1 MPLALRRLGNSL
13 GGPIRYLKRRR
24 PLWSRRDPA
33 TDGDSRTHGI
43 QDVRGTGDSAI
54 PGNGSADT
62 PALTWSDDRIAFC
75 RRLWGDDAEDT
86 SIEPGG
92 SAYYRELLQA
102 AAISSSKVTL
112 DLSASLGGGLRH
124 MADKLNLWMTGMEAD
139 PELAKRAM
147 ALSVKQKLAKKAPV
161 SNYDPA
167 KLDLPKDKY
176 HAVIMRERLHRV
188 ASKADMLKT
197 IQASLKADGYFV
209 LTDFAL
215 PNESARTAKSVTSW
229 LDLQNDPITLW
240 TTEDYKQALSE
251 LDFKPSIFQDESAQY
266 RALILRGWARL
277 VSGLERPELT
287 RAFVDTMMR
296 EATYWVRLERALAR
310 GELIYLHTLCV
321 ARKPKPKPA

>member
-1 MPLALRRLGNSL
+1 
-13 GGPIRYLKRRR
+13 
-24 PLWSRRDPA
+24 
-33 TDGDSRTHGI
+33 
-43 QDVRGTGDSAI
+43 
-54 PGNGSADT
+54 
-62 PALTWSDDRIAFC
+62 
-75 RRLWGDDAEDT
+75 
-86 SIEPGG
+86 
-92 SAYYRELLQA
+92 
-102 AAISSSKVTL
+102 
-112 DLSASLGGGLRH
+112 
-124 MADKLNLWMTGMEAD
+124 
-139 PELAKRAM
+139 
-147 ALSVKQKLAKKAPV
+147 
-161 SNYDPA
+161 
-167 KLDLPKDKY
+167 
-176 HAVIMRERLHRV
+176 
-188 ASKADMLKT
+188 MLKT

-277 VSGLERPELT
+277 VGGLERPELS

-321 ARKPKPKPA
+321 ARKPKPEPA